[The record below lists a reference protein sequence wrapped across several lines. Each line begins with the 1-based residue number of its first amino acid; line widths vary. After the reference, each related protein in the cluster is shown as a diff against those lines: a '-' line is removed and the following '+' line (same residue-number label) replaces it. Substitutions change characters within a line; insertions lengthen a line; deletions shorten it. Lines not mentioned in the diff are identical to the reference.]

1 MFVKKKPNRSGST
14 TVVVVE
20 KEKGASRY
28 LRTIGTSSDPAEI
41 AEYVR
46 QGEAYIASCRAA
58 LNPELDFDT
67 KAEEI
72 GKALNLKPIQIED
85 GWLTLNTA
93 ESLYANCK
101 GAMPQ

>member
-1 MFVKKKPNRSGST
+1 MFVKKKRNRSGST

-28 LRTIGTSSDPAEI
+28 LKTIGTSSDSAEI

-58 LNPELDFDT
+58 LNPELDFDGAVERAEAEKL
-67 KAEEI
+67 KATEDV
-72 GKALNLKPIQIED
+72 LSRIE
-85 GWLTLNTA
+85 NV
-93 ESLYANCK
+93 
-101 GAMPQ
+101 